1 MAAKV
6 GLGQVADLSVAPLH
20 PPCLRENIFDLISL
34 KGST

>member
-20 PPCLRENIFDLISL
+20 PPCRENIFDLISL
-34 KGST
+34 KGWT